1 LEQIEWN
8 ETKLD
13 AIENTNNVWK
23 NSVKESTSGEFNV
36 PLIEANKTIRLESE
50 IQVQSFVCAFL

>member
-13 AIENTNNVWK
+13 AIENTNNVWM
-23 NSVKESTSGEFNV
+23 NSVKESTAGEFNV
-36 PLIEANKTIRLESE
+36 PLIEANETIRLESE